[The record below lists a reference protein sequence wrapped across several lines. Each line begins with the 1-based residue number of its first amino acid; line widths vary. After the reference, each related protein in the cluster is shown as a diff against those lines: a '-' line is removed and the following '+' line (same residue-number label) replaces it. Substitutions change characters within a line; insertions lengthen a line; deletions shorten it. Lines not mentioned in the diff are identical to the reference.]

1 MLHGLN
7 WYLALIHATLGV
19 QLPLLPDYNDHN
31 GPWNGTV
38 DFWRGMDDGAWEC
51 ESYRL
56 CSAFTRPAVSVSA
69 TQGGTL
75 CASAPVPDT
84 ALNLP
89 QTSRTQAILGN
100 FRRASPRTSHRSST
114 SKHA

>member
-51 ESYRL
+51 EYYTPTRGSTFRL
-56 CSAFTRPAVSVSA
+56 CSAFARPSVSA
-69 TQGGTL
+69 QSGTL
-75 CASAPVPDT
+75 CVVPT
-84 ALNLP
+84 QRLNL
-89 QTSRTQAILGN
+89 TLR
-100 FRRASPRTSHRSST
+100 
-114 SKHA
+114 

>member
-51 ESYRL
+51 EYSHSHAWKYLSPLL
-56 CSAFTRPAVSVSA
+56 CVYAPSRVRVCHSGLHPLRSVRFGA
-69 TQGGTL
+69 
-75 CASAPVPDT
+75 
-84 ALNLP
+84 
-89 QTSRTQAILGN
+89 
-100 FRRASPRTSHRSST
+100 
-114 SKHA
+114 